1 MRIPD
6 FDEPEPDV
14 SVVRGSRDD
23 YRDRISAAMDMALW
37 LRSPTRPSTL
47 IKAQSGA
54 AYAKGRIPVYWI
66 VNLVDRQV
74 EVYTEPGPDGYA
86 ISRTFVPG
94 PVIPVVLG
102 GVEVGQIAAADI
114 LP

>member
-1 MRIPD
+1 M
-6 FDEPEPDV
+6 DV
-14 SVVRGSRDD
+14 
-23 YRDRISAAMDMALW
+23 AL
-37 LRSPTRPSTL
+37 LVEVSDTTL
-47 IKAQSGA
+47 DLDQGPKWD

-74 EVYTEPGPDGYA
+74 EVYAEPGPDGYA
-86 ISRTFVPG
+86 VSRTFVPG
-94 PVIPVVLG
+94 QVIPVVLD